1 MSTYEIIGIIAGA
14 ASVVGMM
21 WGAVWAVCKV
31 MFMFG
36 EYKGKQD
43 ALKEYSEENFKKL
56 NTTFIAFSEKLD
68 SMNKKIDTQ
77 NTLIT
82 KLETKVDNI
91 EKKLDK

>member
-43 ALKEYSEENFKKL
+43 ALKEYS
-56 NTTFIAFSEKLD
+56 
-68 SMNKKIDTQ
+68 
-77 NTLIT
+77 
-82 KLETKVDNI
+82 
-91 EKKLDK
+91 

>member
-68 SMNKKIDTQ
+68 SMDKKIDTQ
-77 NTLIT
+77 NTLII

-91 EKKLDK
+91 EKKFNS

>member
-1 MSTYEIIGIIAGA
+1 MISEAFSVLLQKISSMSTYEIIGIIAGA

-43 ALKEYSEENFKKL
+43 ALREYSEENIKKL
-56 NTTFIAFSEKLD
+56 NTTFIAFS
-68 SMNKKIDTQ
+68 KK
-77 NTLIT
+77 NLIA
-82 KLETKVDNI
+82 
-91 EKKLDK
+91 